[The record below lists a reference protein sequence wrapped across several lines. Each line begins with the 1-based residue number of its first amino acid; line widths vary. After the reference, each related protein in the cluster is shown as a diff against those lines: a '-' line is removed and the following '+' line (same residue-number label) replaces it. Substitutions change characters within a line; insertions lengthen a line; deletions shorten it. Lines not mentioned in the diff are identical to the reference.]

1 MAKTTLKPWPTEGFL
16 LEVESTDVL
25 SEKEKAAVSYAI
37 QIAFSMYCKGN
48 ERPSI
53 DAIKQA
59 INDFNPNPELVKN
72 LISAKYC

>member
-1 MAKTTLKPWPTEGFL
+1 MAKTTLRPWPTEGFL
-16 LEVESTDVL
+16 LEVESTNVL
-25 SEKEKAAVSYAI
+25 SEKEEVAVSHAI
-37 QIAFSMYCKGN
+37 QIAFSMYCKDN

-59 INDFNPNPELVKN
+59 INDFNPNPKLVEN